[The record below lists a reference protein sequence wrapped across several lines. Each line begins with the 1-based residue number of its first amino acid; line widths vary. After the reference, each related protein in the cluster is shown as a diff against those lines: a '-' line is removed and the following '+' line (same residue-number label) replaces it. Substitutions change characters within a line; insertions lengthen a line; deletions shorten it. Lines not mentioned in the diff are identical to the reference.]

1 MITHLEAIPVALPVR
16 RVWKWRGLGG
26 DLGRWVIVRLH
37 ADDGLVGLGEATPL
51 PDWGGDFNRYAG
63 ESPATVVHVVEEI
76 LRPVLVGADPFDIE
90 RLLVAMDETISGHAY
105 AKAAIEMG
113 LWDLQG
119 KLAHQPVYK
128 LLGGRFRQGL
138 AHLVHPLWFVAA

>member
-76 LRPVLVGADPFDIE
+76 LRPVLFIPIAEVNRIRFDGHPDVAEVAWAVSRRDVHATRQRYGQVGVNSASPASAVFQ
-90 RLLVAMDETISGHAY
+90 ISRAQ
-105 AKAAIEMG
+105 A
-113 LWDLQG
+113 
-119 KLAHQPVYK
+119 
-128 LLGGRFRQGL
+128 R
-138 AHLVHPLWFVAA
+138 